1 MLQQDIVQ
9 TLNVALRVVSA
20 ETARPL
26 IYRVAFKTGNKLLNQ
41 SRYTFFVELAVIGA
55 LLAASSLKRRQ
66 KPKIPT
72 GAVVGGAVA
81 AATIFALLQGVL
93 KEVEQRQARE
103 RALAAAKLAELEQQ
117 YHMYKDRLTP
127 EQRQFFEQKIAEYK
141 RRLGGA

>member
-1 MLQQDIVQ
+1 
-9 TLNVALRVVSA
+9 
-20 ETARPL
+20 
-26 IYRVAFKTGNKLLNQ
+26 
-41 SRYTFFVELAVIGA
+41 VIDA

-81 AATIFALLQGVL
+81 AATFALLQGVL
-93 KEVEQRQARE
+93 REVEQRQARE

>member
-1 MLQQDIVQ
+1 VSCCNKILSK
-9 TLNVALRVVSA
+9 LAPRVVSA

-26 IYRVAFKTGNKLLNQ
+26 TYWVALKTGNKLLNQ

-81 AATIFALLQGVL
+81 AATAFQGAL